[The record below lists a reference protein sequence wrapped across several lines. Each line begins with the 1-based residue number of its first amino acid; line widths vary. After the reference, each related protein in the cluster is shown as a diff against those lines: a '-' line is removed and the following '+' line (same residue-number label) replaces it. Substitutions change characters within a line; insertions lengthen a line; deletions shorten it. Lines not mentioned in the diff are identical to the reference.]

1 MRLGGLRNTLG
12 PCVALVLLTQACGAT
27 VPSSSSLISP
37 VAATRPP
44 TATGIPVPTASASA
58 LNPEGYQVVR
68 LSAAAVRTV
77 SLPWNFRFHRID
89 SDGSLVVLDE
99 MPLFTTT
106 KARSI
111 YVIDLQRGSTRV
123 LSPPAP
129 DGWLAWFPAISGHQ
143 VAWIDYRNEGSNDTG
158 PLDWRIELADLTRHT
173 SRTLASG
180 IQRRSGTGFGA
191 SWPAMDLDGNRLAY
205 AIEDPA
211 HPPNGWEIRVVSVP
225 TGAVERTVPTDL
237 PVYGL
242 AISGQD
248 VAYSE
253 GKIDPQEGF
262 TYATR
267 LFISRP
273 TDPAPVQ
280 LASNAYEVAFED
292 GRLAWSQDEPT
303 TLVSGAAHGT
313 RIWTAALPELR
324 PEPAAPPPGHGTEQY
339 QAWPRTGSGFITWDS
354 ARLSVTDT
362 SVNGDRFAVWDPH
375 DRIAY
380 ELDPS
385 PGAIISSAGGGWL
398 VWVNERLEVPTISG
412 IPIRQSGLP

>member
-1 MRLGGLRNTLG
+1 MRIEGLRNTLG
-12 PCVALVLLTQACGAT
+12 LCVALVLVTQACGVT
-27 VPSSSSLISP
+27 LSSSSSLVTP
-37 VAATRPP
+37 VAATPS
-44 TATGIPVPTASASA
+44 TAATGFHVPTANA
-58 LNPEGYQVVR
+58 LNPEGYRVMG
-68 LSAAAVRTV
+68 LSSSAVRTV

-89 SDGSLVVLDE
+89 NDGSLVALDE
-99 MPLFTTT
+99 MPLFTPT

-111 YVIDLQRGSTRV
+111 YVIDLQRGSTTV

-129 DGWLAWFPAISGHQ
+129 EGWLAWFPAISGHQ
-143 VAWIDYRNEGSNDTG
+143 VAWIDYRNEGSSDTG
-158 PLDWRIELADLTRHT
+158 PLDWRIELADLTRQT
-173 SRTLASG
+173 TRTVASG
-180 IQRRSGTGFGA
+180 IQRRYGTGFGA

-211 HPPNGWEIRVVSVP
+211 HPPNGWEIRIVSLHAG
-225 TGAVERTVPTDL
+225 TIERTVHTDL
-237 PVYGL
+237 AVYSL
-242 AISGQD
+242 ALSGSN

-267 LFISRP
+267 LFVARP
-273 TDPAPVQ
+273 TDPAPVE
-280 LASNAYEVAFED
+280 LGSNAYEVAFED

-313 RIWTAALPELR
+313 RIWTAALPDLR

-339 QAWPRTGSGFITWDS
+339 QAWPRTGSGFVTWDS
-354 ARLSVTDT
+354 ARLSLTDT

-375 DRIAY
+375 DQVAY

-385 PGAIISSAGGGWL
+385 PGAVISSAGGGWL
-398 VWVNERLEVPTISG
+398 VWVNERLEVPTITG
-412 IPIRQSGLP
+412 IPIGESGLP